1 MVICMKINRLIEII
15 IILLNRETVT
25 AKELSERFNVS
36 QRTIYRD
43 IEELSSSGIPVYM
56 SKGRYGGISLLDNY
70 TLDKTILSE
79 EEKGN
84 IIFALKTLEAT
95 KQLQMENT
103 LDKIGSIFGK
113 INSVDWVQVD
123 FTPWGSNEEVDK
135 RFDEIKSAI
144 LKQKVLKF
152 KYVNS
157 QNIKSDRIVKPYKI
171 IFKGQAWYL
180 LAYCC
185 EKEADRVFKI
195 TRMRD
200 VEVIDSHFERKEI
213 DKFFNKGKEEYKIT
227 MIKLKLKFNSNMLY
241 RIIDYYNEEQISKNP
256 DGTYLVTVEFP
267 YDEWIYSHIL
277 SYGDSVEVIEPEFIK
292 KEVRN
297 RIKNMMEKYII

>member
-1 MVICMKINRLIEII
+1 MKINRLIEII
-15 IILLNRETVT
+15 IILLNKETVT

-79 EEKGN
+79 DEKGN

-95 KQLQMENT
+95 KQLKIDNT

-123 FTPWGSNEEVDK
+123 FTPWGSDGDVDR
-135 RFDEIKSAI
+135 RFDEIKSSI
-144 LKQKVLKF
+144 LKQKILKF

-157 QNIKSDRIVKPYKI
+157 QNIKSQRTVKPYKI

-185 EKEADRVFKI
+185 DKEAGRIFKI

-200 VEVIDSHFERKEI
+200 VGSIDSHFERKEI
-213 DKFFNKGKEEYKIT
+213 SKFFNKDKDDYKVT

-241 RIIDYYNEEQISKNP
+241 RIIDYYDEEQISKNL
-256 DGTYLVTVEFP
+256 DGTYLVIVEFP
-267 YDEWIYSHIL
+267 YDEWVYSHIL
-277 SYGDSVEVIEPEFIK
+277 SYGDDVEVIEPAFIRE
-292 KEVRN
+292 EVKS
-297 RIKNMMEKYII
+297 RIKSMMGKYII

>member
-1 MVICMKINRLIEII
+1 MVICMKINRLMEII

-25 AKELSERFNVS
+25 AKELAERFNVS

-43 IEELSSSGIPVYM
+43 IEELSTSRIPVYM

-123 FTPWGSNEEVDK
+123 FAPWGSNGEVDK
-135 RFDEIKSAI
+135 RFDEIKLAI

-200 VEVIDSHFERKEI
+200 VEAIDSHFERKEI
-213 DKFFNKGKEEYKIT
+213 SKFFNKDKDDYQFT

-241 RIIDYYNEEQISKNP
+241 RIIDYYNEEQICKNP
-256 DGTYLVTVEFP
+256 DGTYLVTAEFP

-277 SYGDSVEVIEPEFIK
+277 SYGDSVEVIEPEFIR
-292 KEVRN
+292 KEVKS